1 MTLRQVLDLWQ
12 SYFPN
17 LHLQRTSEMKWH
29 NESINTSCSCV
40 VRFDWVMTQKKNMSH
55 KLWKVSATFLS
66 CFLIFIYP
74 GSETL
79 EIKYWFCKSV
89 LGRDGK
95 HVFPWKFNASMA
107 GTCKL
112 ETQTEES
119 CQCFSP
125 CLEKAALTTERAAQ
139 LSANITEKNRCVDRL
154 LQFLQPQR
162 SHPYKQSFTGL
173 LRLLN
178 ASNYIIRK
186 PKKVQNNVGKVLL

>member
-1 MTLRQVLDLWQ
+1 MHETSQKCDDSQAGFGFMTIIF
-12 SYFPN
+12 SSKIPN
-17 LHLQRTSEMKWH
+17 FHLQRTSEMKWH
-29 NESINTSCSCV
+29 NESINMSCSCV

-55 KLWKVSATFLS
+55 KLWKVGAKFLS

-95 HVFPWKFNASMA
+95 HVFPWKFNASMV

-125 CLEKAALTTERAAQ
+125 CLEKAALTTEWLFWGYTAK
-139 LSANITEKNRCVDRL
+139 LS
-154 LQFLQPQR
+154 
-162 SHPYKQSFTGL
+162 HY
-173 LRLLN
+173 
-178 ASNYIIRK
+178 
-186 PKKVQNNVGKVLL
+186 